1 MWNLGGTRVLSNEGA
16 EMQET
21 RNFTQRFQRGAITA
35 ACALALLCGTSAAFA
50 QQPQTTPQD
59 QQAPPPDQ
67 SQAAPQ
73 SAPDQNAQQGQAPA
87 DQQSVQQQDPN
98 AVPPAPDNDPNTA
111 PPPPSNDSMTP
122 GPMNGAP
129 NGPSDGPVTNPAPN
143 YNGQPNNAP
152 QPNYAPR
159 TYAAPNT
166 ILPDPLTIPAGT
178 VIQIRTTDWLSS
190 DKNHKGDQFIGTLAA
205 PIIVNGWV
213 VARRGQSVTGTVTDA
228 VRAGRVKGV
237 SKLQLDLG
245 QLTLVDGQ
253 LIPVQTTLL
262 NASAGTS
269 KGRDASAIAVTTGT
283 GAAIGA
289 AAGGGVGAGIGA
301 GAGLVASVAGV
312 LLTRGKP
319 TIIPPEDV
327 LTFKVEN
334 AISFTTVHGPR
345 AFLPATPQDYQPVR
359 PPQLRPRPYPY
370 AYGYPP
376 PPGPYGYYPYGYGYA
391 PPPPVAIG
399 YYGGYYRY
407 GWGWGW

>member
-1 MWNLGGTRVLSNEGA
+1 MQGTEKI
-16 EMQET
+16 
-21 RNFTQRFQRGAITA
+21 TQRFQRGAIVA
-35 ACALALLCGTSAAFA
+35 GCALALLCGSGAAFA
-50 QQPQTTPQD
+50 HQSQTQAQD
-59 QQAPPPDQ
+59 QQAPAPDQ

-73 SAPDQNAQQGQAPA
+73 NAPDQTMQQDQAQNPQPA
-87 DQQSVQQQDPN
+87 DQQQDQN
-98 AVPPAPDNDPNTA
+98 AA
-111 PPPPSNDSMTP
+111 PPPPPQDNNSNGVTN
-122 GPMNGAP
+122 GPM
-129 NGPSDGPVTNPAPN
+129 DGPAANS
-143 YNGQPNNAP
+143 NG

-159 TYAAPNT
+159 QYSNSGP

-178 VIQIRTTDWLSS
+178 VIQVRTTDWLSS

-213 VARRGQSVTGTVTDA
+213 VARRGQSVTGQVTDA

-269 KGRDASAIAVTTGT
+269 KGRDATAIAVTTGT

-301 GAGLVASVAGV
+301 GAGFVASVAGV

-327 LTFKVEN
+327 LTFKLEN
-334 AISFTTVHGPR
+334 PISFSTVHGPH

-359 PPQLRPRPYPY
+359 PPQPRPRPYPY

-376 PPGPYGYYPYGYGYA
+376 PPPVPYGYYPYGYGYY